1 MQDRRI
7 PVGETEGCPTERIDS
22 DRRVSLFSCGGMYHN
37 GFRLMRLL

>member
-1 MQDRRI
+1 MRDRRI
-7 PVGETEGCPTERIDS
+7 PVRETEGCPAERRDF